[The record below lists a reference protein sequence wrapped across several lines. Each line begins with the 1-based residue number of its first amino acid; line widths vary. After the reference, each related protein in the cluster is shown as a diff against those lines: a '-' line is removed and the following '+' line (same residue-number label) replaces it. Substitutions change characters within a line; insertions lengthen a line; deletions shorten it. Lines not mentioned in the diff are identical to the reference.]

1 MDRDGVRRT
10 GLLLGGGAVVA
21 LVAGGLLALTFVA
34 GRHSES
40 TAPPPA
46 SHGGLVINP
55 DKVEPAPVAAT
66 KTLRCFVNGQFVGE
80 FTLAECASRNGVA
93 TDKLDVGVD
102 RTGALAASQAGAA
115 VVRPLPPREPPRPAP
130 RSEAASSQSGSGPPG
145 ACWRYA
151 DGTWRKLPGE
161 MSLGACVRTL
171 FDGRCE
177 KPGQALYGRW
187 AQQTIRL
194 VPGRVEISSDN
205 RNFHS
210 LAEQGPGCSL
220 PANG

>member
-1 MDRDGVRRT
+1 MDRDGARRT

-21 LVAGGLLALTFVA
+21 LAAGGLIALSLIG
-34 GRHSES
+34 GRHGET

-46 SHGGLVINP
+46 SRGGLVIDPNQS
-55 DKVEPAPVAAT
+55 EPAPVAST
-66 KTLRCFVNGQFVGE
+66 KTLRCFVGGQFVGE
-80 FTLAECASRNGVA
+80 STLADCASRNGVA

-102 RTGALAASQAGAA
+102 QTGAPAASQAGAA

-130 RSEAASSQSGSGPPG
+130 KPEPAASAGGPAG

-151 DGTWRKLPGE
+151 DGSWRKLPNDIP
-161 MSLGACVRTL
+161 LGACVRTL

-194 VPGRVEISSDN
+194 VPGRVEISPDN
-205 RNFHS
+205 RNFRS
-210 LAEQGPGCSL
+210 LAEQGPGCSVS
-220 PANG
+220 AAG